1 MNMRNTGDMQFV
13 KILTFLLICFI
24 CLTAMQ
30 ADAAV
35 KKKRK
40 ITSHQ
45 KSKAHTNKALIK
57 PEHVLTLGYP
67 TIDGAFDAIR
77 VKQGVRLKANAR
89 PFGWQERSGPWY
101 VANEGEHEEWAF
113 TQPGHY
119 AHPSLVKRMID
130 VGSNNHVDVDMVF
143 RCGASNFADCDKLFS
158 EFKEVNLLIKKVYQ
172 VKYIQSDE
180 GQATWTGV
188 TSLE

>member
-1 MNMRNTGDMQFV
+1 MTNQKLSNKSWM
-13 KILTFLLICFI
+13 KWLTFSLIC
-24 CLTAMQ
+24 LMSATAIN
-30 ADAAV
+30 ADATV

-40 ITSHQ
+40 KTHHQ
-45 KSKAHTNKALIK
+45 KNAAHAKKTIIK
-57 PEHVLTLGYP
+57 PEHELSLGYP
-67 TIDGAFDAIR
+67 TINGAFDAIR

-89 PFGWQERSGPWY
+89 PFGWQERTGPWY
-101 VANEGEHEEWAF
+101 VANEGEYEEWAF

-130 VGSNNHVDVDMVF
+130 VGSNNHVDVDMVY
-143 RCGASNFADCDKLFS
+143 RCGAKNVLDCDKLFN

-172 VKYIQSDE
+172 VKYIQGDD

-188 TSLE
+188 SILE

>member
-1 MNMRNTGDMQFV
+1 MTNHKLGNVSWIKWM
-13 KILTFLLICFI
+13 TFLLICVMSA
-24 CLTAMQ
+24 TAIN

-40 ITSHQ
+40 NTHHQ
-45 KSKAHTNKALIK
+45 KNTTHAKKAIIK
-57 PEHVLTLGYP
+57 PEHVLSLGYP

-89 PFGWQERSGPWY
+89 PFGWQERTGPWY

-130 VGSNNHVDVDMVF
+130 VGSNNHVDVDMVY
-143 RCGASNFADCDKLFS
+143 RCGAKNVLDCDRLFS

-172 VKYIQSDE
+172 VKYIQSED